1 MLNVPSAWEYNSTS
15 ENSIGKLLEQ
25 VGSLDQAV
33 ADATYQLL
41 NSGRFVGAG
50 EELDDLGQLF
60 DLGGNLEDVGRA
72 IAGGAEL
79 AFEAAEA
86 RGEGPTASQLK
97 SNRMMQQRIFFQAL
111 AITVV
116 VLLLFMAGRT

>member
-1 MLNVPSAWEYNSTS
+1 MSDTRHPTL
-15 ENSIGKLLEQ
+15 
-25 VGSLDQAV
+25 QA
-33 ADATYQLL
+33 L
-41 NSGRFVGAG
+41 
-50 EELDDLGQLF
+50 
-60 DLGGNLEDVGRA
+60 A
-72 IAGGAEL
+72 IANVRWLLSARFASRL
-79 AFEAAEA
+79 ARALIAAMLATLVALVRGIVSFLQEASAEA